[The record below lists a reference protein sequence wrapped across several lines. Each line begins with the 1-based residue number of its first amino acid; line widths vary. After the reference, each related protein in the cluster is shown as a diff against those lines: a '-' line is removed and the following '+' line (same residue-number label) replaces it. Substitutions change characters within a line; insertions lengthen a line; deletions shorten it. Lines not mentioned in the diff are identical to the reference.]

1 MNLEFPGKI
10 SFILMHWDFTTFR
23 HVFWSNS
30 NRNSPSKS
38 PKSNDKKRAQKC
50 SPPTAPSIRSTSKTS
65 PKSKSTASAS
75 AFEHEKKGKKRIATP
90 NGNGVVE
97 CNSEHKE
104 KDSDHLNGR
113 KIPKDVRIA
122 VIGNVDSGKSTM
134 IGVLT
139 SGEFD
144 DGRGSARSRIL
155 RHDHEQSNGRT
166 SC

>member
-1 MNLEFPGKI
+1 MDQEPDVKAI
-10 SFILMHWDFTTFR
+10 SA
-23 HVFWSNS
+23 VFWGNSNS
-30 NRNSPSKS
+30 DSPSKS
-38 PKSNDKKRAQKC
+38 PKSNDKKRTQKS
-50 SPPTAPSIRSTSKTS
+50 SPPSTPSIRSTSKTS
-65 PKSKSTASAS
+65 PKSKSRTSPS
-75 AFEHEKKGKKRIATP
+75 AFEHEKKRKKAISTP